1 MAELYHDVDIVERT
15 EITRE
20 GKVMKVYRTSAVTI
34 SGVHFTLEISEAD
47 FTKAKVN
54 ELLTKQAKVIE
65 DIKAL

>member
-1 MAELYHDVDIVERT
+1 MAELYKDVDTVERT

-20 GKVMKVYRTSAVTI
+20 GKVMKVYRTSAVTV
-34 SGVHFTLEISEAD
+34 SGAHFTQ
-47 FTKAKVN
+47 AKVN